1 LFDEFLF
8 FSFAMI
14 TNETTTMAAPNSG
27 SARIPKK
34 TVKDFKFI
42 KEIGNGSY
50 STVKKKEDIEK
61 ILLRLYL
68 FRFFLRLKQLQ
79 IVN

>member
-1 LFDEFLF
+1 
-8 FSFAMI
+8 MI

-50 STVKKKEDIEK
+50 STVKKKQK
-61 ILLRLYL
+61 I
-68 FRFFLRLKQLQ
+68 
-79 IVN
+79 

>member
-1 LFDEFLF
+1 MFDEFFF

-14 TNETTTMAAPNSG
+14 TNETTTMAATSSG
-27 SARIPKK
+27 SSRIPKK

-50 STVKKKEDIEK
+50 STVKKKKFSRSFISF
-61 ILLRLYL
+61 IYL
-68 FRFFLRLKQLQ
+68 GFSC
-79 IVN
+79 N